1 MLIFIG
7 AGVALALWL
16 LLERTR
22 WGAVIRA
29 GVDDVEMVSA
39 IGINIER
46 VFLGVFILAAVLAG
60 IAGILGGALLGLY
73 PGGSFR
79 HPADQPGSGDC
90 WRHRQP
96 RRRTGGE
103 PPGRVSGS
111 YREIDV
117 PGVGLFHPVC
127 SDGNYPGFPTSGDIG
142 EALMNVRWL
151 SWVSIGLLLFIGILI
166 PYFLPPVY
174 VNLASE
180 ILIFGLLAMSI
191 DLLLGYTGLV
201 PLGHAAIF
209 GVAAY
214 VVAYLNVRLGLPHTI
229 VIPAGVI
236 SALLISGVFGLLA
249 VRTTG
254 LHFMLI
260 TLAEGMLVWGL
271 AYRWTSVTGSENG
284 ISGITRPD
292 FLILS
297 WQFYYAVLAIFTLC
311 ALILFRIAQSP
322 FGLSLRG
329 IRDNESRMPM
339 LGYNVTLHKFLA
351 FLISGGFAGIAGTLY
366 ALYNRFVSPAMV
378 EF

>member
-1 MLIFIG
+1 
-7 AGVALALWL
+7 
-16 LLERTR
+16 
-22 WGAVIRA
+22 
-29 GVDDVEMVSA
+29 
-39 IGINIER
+39 
-46 VFLGVFILAAVLAG
+46 
-60 IAGILGGALLGLY
+60 
-73 PGGSFR
+73 
-79 HPADQPGSGDC
+79 
-90 WRHRQP
+90 
-96 RRRTGGE
+96 
-103 PPGRVSGS
+103 
-111 YREIDV
+111 
-117 PGVGLFHPVC
+117 
-127 SDGNYPGFPTSGDIG
+127 
-142 EALMNVRWL
+142 MNVRWL

-378 EF
+378 EFARSAEGVLMVILGGSGTLLGAVAGSALIILIRNVVSLYTDRWLIVMGALFVLVILFMPDGLIRGPGRIIASLQRAGGSWARYAIRLSGSRSPSVPTSEVPVPTNRDIP